1 LAGTLIAGLIGGI
14 VGPIAMLNGFQGGSY
29 LIAGLVLLALSSNL
43 AVLVRS
49 QPESPAALEA

>member
-1 LAGTLIAGLIGGI
+1 
-14 VGPIAMLNGFQGGSY
+14 MLNGFQGGSY